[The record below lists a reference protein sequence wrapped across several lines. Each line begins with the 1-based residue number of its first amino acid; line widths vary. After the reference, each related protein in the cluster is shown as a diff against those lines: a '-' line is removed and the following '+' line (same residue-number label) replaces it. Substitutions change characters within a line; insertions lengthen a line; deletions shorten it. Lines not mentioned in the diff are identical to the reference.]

1 MLNLDWL
8 EEYFVFLVN
17 NVKEV
22 FVVLYGFKYELYNVV
37 VLYFEQ
43 VVLYL
48 FERMFNFDLVDY
60 MFKLVKF

>member
-8 EEYFVFLVN
+8 EEYFVFLIN
-17 NVKEV
+17 NVIEV

-43 VVLYL
+43 VVLYF
-48 FERMFNFDLVDY
+48 FEKMFNFDLVDN

>member
-1 MLNLDWL
+1 MLNLDLL

-48 FERMFNFDLVDY
+48 FERMFNFDLVDN